1 MFLPIDNVEF
11 LLHKYIILVSFSFLK
26 RLTAAF
32 QNNFSGLLF
41 MCSTVI
47 VITKIVVTKMND
59 KSYMQGLLFQNQCN
73 IYAFFHSMNR
83 SIRSR
88 VNM

>member
-1 MFLPIDNVEF
+1 
-11 LLHKYIILVSFSFLK
+11 
-26 RLTAAF
+26 
-32 QNNFSGLLF
+32 

-83 SIRSR
+83 SIRSS